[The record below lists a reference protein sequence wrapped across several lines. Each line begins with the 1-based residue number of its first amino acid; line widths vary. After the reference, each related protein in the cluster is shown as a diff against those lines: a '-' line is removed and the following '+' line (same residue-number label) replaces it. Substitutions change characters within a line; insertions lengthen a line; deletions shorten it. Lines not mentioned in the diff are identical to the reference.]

1 MKKVFLKVSQNSNE
15 STCTRVFFLIK
26 LQASGLQLYLKK
38 KLWHRFFFCELCET
52 FKNTYFEEHLR
63 TAASHSVK
71 RL

>member
-1 MKKVFLKVSQNSNE
+1 MKKVFLKVSQSSNE

-52 FKNTYFEEHLR
+52 EEHLR